1 MTGSTFSAMG
11 EVETTVFAGRYR
23 TVRRLGSGGTAT
35 VFLARDLRL
44 EREVAVKRVHGAE
57 VTATTA
63 KRLRREARIMA
74 SLRHPHL
81 VAIYDMVTDDDD
93 LFLVMEYVRGETLAG
108 VLREAPL
115 DWERTR
121 ALLDPVAS
129 ALDYVH
135 GAGVVHRDLKPS
147 NILVGPGGVVKVA
160 DLGLA
165 TAAEI
170 TRITP
175 PGAILGTPAYM
186 APEQARPGIPT
197 PAADIYALATIA
209 FEALSGALPRWGR
222 TVMAILAQATQE
234 PPADLREHRAGTP
247 AAVAEALVRAM
258 SATPQAR
265 QGTASELMR
274 ELSAGFDAAPVEG
287 TASPLA
293 VANRL
298 HSSPLVAQRPDA
310 AEQHP
315 PRGRRTLRRP
325 ARAVA
330 IGALAI
336 ATAAVAALVA
346 GLGAEP
352 TTRPRPSAPH
362 SAQAAPK
369 PMPSRTPAASA
380 TPPAAKTTGR
390 QTLSPTAT
398 VRAFYRHAAARRYA
412 DAWRLAGPRMR
423 QAFGNDPQRFARDLS
438 SLRRIQFRRAAIVA
452 RDNTGATIEIET
464 IATHDDR
471 VDRCTGTLRT
481 IPRDS
486 GGWLVEPAGVRCN
499 S

>member
-1 MTGSTFSAMG
+1 
-11 EVETTVFAGRYR
+11 
-23 TVRRLGSGGTAT
+23 
-35 VFLARDLRL
+35 
-44 EREVAVKRVHGAE
+44 
-57 VTATTA
+57 
-63 KRLRREARIMA
+63 
-74 SLRHPHL
+74 
-81 VAIYDMVTDDDD
+81 
-93 LFLVMEYVRGETLAG
+93 
-108 VLREAPL
+108 
-115 DWERTR
+115 
-121 ALLDPVAS
+121 
-129 ALDYVH
+129 
-135 GAGVVHRDLKPS
+135 
-147 NILVGPGGVVKVA
+147 
-160 DLGLA
+160 
-165 TAAEI
+165 
-170 TRITP
+170 
-175 PGAILGTPAYM
+175 
-186 APEQARPGIPT
+186 
-197 PAADIYALATIA
+197 
-209 FEALSGALPRWGR
+209 
-222 TVMAILAQATQE
+222 MAILAQATQE

-247 AAVAEALVRAM
+247 AAVAEALMRAM

-265 QGTASELMR
+265 QRTASELMR

-287 TASPLA
+287 TASPLP

-315 PRGRRTLRRP
+315 ARGRRTLRRP

-336 ATAAVAALVA
+336 ATAAVVALVA
-346 GLGAEP
+346 GLGDEP
-352 TTRPRPSAPH
+352 TTRPRPMRR
-362 SAQAAPK
+362 AARK
-369 PMPSRTPAASA
+369 PRRSPTPSRTPAASA

-390 QTLSPTAT
+390 QHAVATAT

-438 SLRRIQFRRAAIVA
+438 SLRRIQFRRSAIVA

-481 IPRDS
+481 IPRES